1 MRSLGNI
8 IWFFII
14 GLWSAIAYFVLGI
27 LWSITI
33 IGLPI
38 GIQCFK
44 FAHLVILPFR
54 KDVEFTDS
62 LGKTLINII
71 WLFLGGIELA
81 VLFIFAGFL
90 FCITIIGIPFG
101 MQCFKLAK
109 LSLMPLGAEIVDIA

>member
-44 FAHLVILPFR
+44 FADLVILPFR